1 MTEEIESGSMVNT
14 PDNTSTRD
22 NVFDMFLDEDFVPQA
37 YVDILLSNIDTDSL
51 HQLQALS
58 SGLLTKLDFYTR
70 SLTNELETS
79 IWNLEK
85 LSETLP
91 GTWSASSSRDY
102 LTNDN
107 SERTD
112 NEKSVPAMSSSS
124 YLVDQRE
131 VGGVSKLEYY
141 LDTLGTSVKS
151 LESDLNKVEVEL
163 TELNERNGDDQDK
176 SRQVVKNLKDLKLI
190 KTRLCEVLTIFTT
203 LRDIMVISD
212 ADVTQKKSA
221 EAIRTFS
228 FDDFKLSLSTL
239 QETIE
244 QTLEKSSREEDS
256 STVNNN
262 FLLKIEQFAKLTPVF
277 KGLDRFHDEYE
288 RFAKAILQSSNKY
301 LQEMENV
308 D

>member
-1 MTEEIESGSMVNT
+1 MTGVIESGKMTNSPEDV
-14 PDNTSTRD
+14 STRD

-37 YVDILLSNIDTDSL
+37 YVDILLSNIDSDSL

-91 GTWSASSSRDY
+91 GTWSASSSTDHLANR
-102 LTNDN
+102 N
-107 SERTD
+107 SEKYD
-112 NEKSVPAMSSSS
+112 YEMSVPAISNSSF
-124 YLVDQRE
+124 LIDQRE
-131 VGGVSKLEYY
+131 IGGVSKLEYY
-141 LDTLGTSVKS
+141 LDTLGSSVKS
-151 LESDLNKVEVEL
+151 LENDLSKVEAEL
-163 TELNERNGDDQDK
+163 TELKEKNGGDQAK
-176 SRQVVKNLKDLKLI
+176 SKQVVENLKDLKLI

-212 ADVTQKKSA
+212 ADVTREKSA

-228 FDDFKLSLSTL
+228 FDEFKLSLSTL

-244 QTLEKSSREEDS
+244 QALEKSLKDEDPI
-256 STVNNN
+256 TINKN
-262 FLLKIEQFAKLTPVF
+262 FLLKIEHFAKLTPVF

-301 LQEMENV
+301 LQEKEPVN
-308 D
+308 